1 MIHMSSPDSHL
12 KLSHLQ
18 LFAGVDGGGTKC
30 RVRLRDAKG
39 ALLGEAEGSSANV
52 RLGLDLVWGNIIA
65 ALDDVL
71 TQAGLDR
78 TAYKRLSVGLGLAG
92 ISRAD
97 DAEATIAAGPKF
109 GHCDAT
115 SDAHAAC
122 LGAFSGRDGGILIS
136 GTGSAAHAWV
146 GGQSYQIGG
155 WGFEVCDNGSAA
167 DLGRSAIREAL
178 MGYDGLAPETEFTRA
193 LIARFGGQPT
203 DVVHWVTTAKP
214 RDYGSLAPM
223 IMAHADKGDIV
234 AVALVERSAH
244 DLGRYIARL
253 HEIGARKVCLVGG
266 MAPVFLPWLSSWA
279 RSVLAEP
286 EHDALEGAIMLAH
299 GEPNGL
305 RPHVPNQAVSQAV
318 GT

>member
-1 MIHMSSPDSHL
+1 MSSPDS
-12 KLSHLQ
+12 KLQ

-30 RVRLRDAKG
+30 RVRLRDAGG
-39 ALLGEAEGSSANV
+39 ALLGEAEGGSGNV
-52 RLGLDLVWGNIIA
+52 RLGLDLVWSNIIA
-65 ALDDVL
+65 ALDEVL
-71 TQAGLDR
+71 AQAGLDR
-78 TAYKRLSVGLGLAG
+78 TAYGRMSLGLGLAG

-97 DAEATIAAGPKF
+97 DADATIAAGPKF
-109 GHCDAT
+109 GRCDAA
-115 SDAHAAC
+115 SDAHTAC

-136 GTGSAAHAWV
+136 GTGSAAYAWV
-146 GGQSYQIGG
+146 GGLSYQVGG

-167 DLGRSAIREAL
+167 DLGRSAIRKAL
-178 MGYDGLAPETEFTRA
+178 TCYDGLAPETEFTRA
-193 LIARFGGQPT
+193 LIARFGGQPA

-223 IMAHADKGDIV
+223 IMSHAQTGDVV

-266 MAPVFLPWLSSWA
+266 MAPVFMPWLSSWA

-299 GEPNGL
+299 GQDNGL
-305 RPHVPNQAVSQAV
+305 RPAVTAAAV
-318 GT
+318 ERTVGA

>member
-1 MIHMSSPDSHL
+1 MIHMSSPD
-12 KLSHLQ
+12 SHLQ

-30 RVRLRDAKG
+30 RVRLRDAG
-39 ALLGEAEGSSANV
+39 GTLLGEAEGGSGNV

-71 TQAGLDR
+71 AQAGLDR
-78 TAYKRLSVGLGLAG
+78 SAYGRISLGLGLAG

-109 GHCDAT
+109 ARCDAA
-115 SDAHAAC
+115 SDAHTAC

-178 MGYDGLAPETEFTRA
+178 MGYDGLAPETDFTRA
-193 LIARFGGQPT
+193 LIARFGQPA
-203 DVVHWVTTAKP
+203 DIVHWVTTAKP
-214 RDYGSLAPM
+214 RDFGALAPM
-223 IMAHADKGDIV
+223 IMSHAGKGDIV
-234 AVALVERSAH
+234 AVALVEKSAH

-266 MAPVFLPWLSSWA
+266 MAPVFMPWLSSWA

-286 EHDALEGAIMLAH
+286 EHDALEGAIMLAY
-299 GEPNGL
+299 GTANGL
-305 RPHVPNQAVSQAV
+305 RPHVATQAV
-318 GT
+318 GA